1 MQPQITLQIKLFGA
15 FRQFQNRPVVLELP
29 SGISVAEVKT
39 ALWEKLQEIKPGADL
54 ALLNASAIASS
65 SSVLLPEMS
74 LTESQSLAILPP
86 VCGG

>member
-1 MQPQITLQIKLFGA
+1 MQNLITLQIKLFGA
-15 FRQFQNRPVVLELP
+15 FRQFQNGPVTLELP

-54 ALLNASAIASS
+54 ALLNASALASS
-65 SSVLLPEMS
+65 SSVLEANTR